1 MGIIVGG
8 TIGGAAVVA
17 LAVGAVLYIR
27 TSGHSSS
34 RVDKITEDQS
44 RSSFEPLSSV
54 PLTSVPAPFIVPSSK
69 ADLET
74 MSNDRAVDAQP
85 GFITTTEGE
94 EVYASIYG
102 PPETVSGMSLLREE
116 MQELR
121 REVEDIRLIRQE
133 PPPTYM

>member
-17 LAVGAVLYIR
+17 LAVGAVIYIR
-27 TSGHSSS
+27 TSGHSSA

-44 RSSFEPLSSV
+44 RSSFEPLSPVLS
-54 PLTSVPAPFIVPSSK
+54 TSVPTPFFVPPSK

-74 MSNDRAVDAQP
+74 MSDGWAVNAQP
-85 GFITTTEGE
+85 GSVTTTEGE
-94 EVYASIYG
+94 EVDASTYG
-102 PPETVSGMSLLREE
+102 APETVSGMSWLREE